1 MALWWGSFEI
11 FFWQGEQLRANCTRV
26 RQRKFREKY
35 MVSETSRRYKNGL
48 TWENNKR
55 RKKIPFFIFNI
66 GMIPIFSGRFS
77 CFPIFSIIN
86 ISGFIKIFLNYF
98 TWLGL
103 VWKFSD
109 VQVCVLLDPAVPIV
123 NGNLNSGG

>member
-55 RKKIPFFIFNI
+55 RKKRFVYFWTLLCLLWMGIWTVGVKRGVQTGAHSAKRCNKRKPNVIFIY
-66 GMIPIFSGRFS
+66 
-77 CFPIFSIIN
+77 IN
-86 ISGFIKIFLNYF
+86 REKFMTEMTKNLYF
-98 TWLGL
+98 QDS
-103 VWKFSD
+103 K
-109 VQVCVLLDPAVPIV
+109 VPCSLKV
-123 NGNLNSGG
+123 